1 MALKF
6 LRLLSRKRIALYSL
20 LMMVKHAT
28 TVSMIM
34 NLAQKMSR
42 IGLACGAPKKRSS
55 KSLLPF
61 ARYSEAA
68 MTTKSNILKSAFIAA
83 SISAGIA
90 VAYAFQPAKVAD
102 DNPQVVITAQKYE
115 VLKRTCHETCIATV
129 KAGDYSIYV
138 EYALD
143 DASVEFLDILNVV
156 HFDKTINAYVDR
168 SEERRVG

>member
-1 MALKF
+1 MTLKLSF
-6 LRLLSRKRIALYSL
+6 LIFISQTKKSPSVA
-20 LMMVKHAT
+20 VT
-28 TVSMIM
+28 TWSMTHILPVSEI
-34 NLAQKMSR
+34 S
-42 IGLACGAPKKRSS
+42 
-55 KSLLPF
+55 
-61 ARYSEAA
+61 

-115 VLKRTCHETCIATV
+115 VLKRTCYETCVATV
-129 KAGDYSIYV
+129 KADDYSIYV

-168 SEERRVG
+168 YEIEKINAAIAGGGK